1 MVSGEGMS
9 RTTQPPQGTEWDAET
24 LVMVEDLTMT
34 YGVTI
39 QTLDRSEGNGIT
51 MVLVDA
57 ADPLAAEAEARKI
70 AERRYHCTVLVDH
83 AVPWSDAAA

>member
-1 MVSGEGMS
+1 M
-9 RTTQPPQGTEWDAET
+9 TPCAQGTFSDAET
-24 LVMVEDLTMT
+24 LVITEETPMT
-34 YGVTI
+34 YGVTV

-57 ADPLAAEAEARKI
+57 SDAGAAESEARKI
-70 AERRYHCTVLVDH
+70 AESRYHCTVLVDH

>member
-1 MVSGEGMS
+1 MS
-9 RTTQPPQGTEWDAET
+9 HVAHRAQGTILHAET
-24 LVMVEDLTMT
+24 LMIAEERPMT
-34 YGVTI
+34 YGVTV

-57 ADPLAAEAEARKI
+57 ADPLAAEAQARQI

-83 AVPWSDAAA
+83 AVPWVDTAA

>member
-1 MVSGEGMS
+1 
-9 RTTQPPQGTEWDAET
+9 
-24 LVMVEDLTMT
+24 MT

-39 QTLDRSEGNGIT
+39 QTLDRADGNGIT

-57 ADPLAAEAEARKI
+57 ADALDAEMAARKI
-70 AERRYHCTVLVDH
+70 AEDRYHCNVLVDH

>member
-1 MVSGEGMS
+1 
-9 RTTQPPQGTEWDAET
+9 
-24 LVMVEDLTMT
+24 MT

-39 QTLDRSEGNGIT
+39 QTLDRADGNGIT

-57 ADPLAAEAEARKI
+57 ADALDAESAARKI
-70 AERRYHCTVLVDH
+70 AEERYHCTVLVDH

>member
-1 MVSGEGMS
+1 
-9 RTTQPPQGTEWDAET
+9 
-24 LVMVEDLTMT
+24 MT

-57 ADPLAAEAEARKI
+57 IDPLAAEAAARRI
-70 AERRYHCTVLVDH
+70 AEDRYHCTVLVDH